1 MLIDLKEIKL
11 HLRIDE
17 ESEIIDSELTQML
30 NAAIDYA
37 SQYLNFEINEESMNA
52 SIKSAILL
60 IIGDLYANRE
70 GLNDKEYKANSMVER
85 LLHFNRINLGV

>member
-17 ESEIIDSELTQML
+17 ESEIIDSELIQML
-30 NAAIDYA
+30 NAATDYA
-37 SQYLNFEINEESMNA
+37 SKYLNFEIDEKSMNA
-52 SIKSAILL
+52 SIKSALLL

-70 GLNDKEYKANSMVER
+70 GLNNMEYKANSMIER
-85 LLHFNRINLGV
+85 LLHFNRVNLGV